1 MKTIAIAS
9 MIILMNMMAHAMPKE
24 VLRTLNPSILV
35 VNKVYELDGEKYV
48 YVGSVV
54 RPLKPNSFIEYPSSD
69 GYVFM
74 EKDSFISRVLYY
86 DYEKK
91 QWTEYC

>member
-48 YVGSVV
+48 MSGV
-54 RPLKPNSFIEYPSSD
+54 
-69 GYVFM
+69 
-74 EKDSFISRVLYY
+74 
-86 DYEKK
+86 
-91 QWTEYC
+91 